1 MGKLTPTDRAAIPD
15 SIALSLMGVPCRA
28 GAGPHEVKD
37 SFDLLTQMLEY
48 KCFIH
53 DECKLPHNCKLPHR
67 WTRSVASRMTGTG
80 TAPLGHYAYIN
91 V

>member
-53 DECKLPHNCKLPHR
+53 DECKLPHR
-67 WTRSVASRMTGTG
+67 WTRSVASRVTGTG
-80 TAPLGHYAYIN
+80 TAQFGQYAYID